1 MTLKRIRLEL
11 ARDHEFPSGSHDR
24 GYDFIAPLDEQGHLD
39 AAEWKK
45 ERERCRVKRFWAGQ
59 PNEIGHLVHKRG
71 GAWAFDYDAKS
82 SADDE
87 TGFKFDRHSF
97 VPGEYVSVREHD
109 GVQRTFF
116 IKAVVELD

>member
-1 MTLKRIRLEL
+1 MAT
-11 ARDHEFPSGSHDR
+11 R
-24 GYDFIAPLDEQGHLD
+24 GCASSCSAVP
-39 AAEWKK
+39 
-45 ERERCRVKRFWAGQ
+45 RVTSCVTCPFR
-59 PNEIGHLVHKRG
+59 